1 MKMRTH
7 LLAVLAAL
15 FVFGA
20 AGYTLQAAPQGK
32 NVKIQ
37 QHTKEALMESFI
49 LAFAHEDKDA
59 MWQLMPPQ
67 LRATVTKTQ
76 QVEKAKQILW
86 DSAMQNTDEQTM
98 MIMKMMINDDAKR
111 KFAAATLVNQL
122 GSSIVKV
129 GDKYYFDPIS
139 ALASTTTPEQ
149 VSALKK
155 PDAIDH
161 STPEK
166 LIETFYLAILFD
178 DVDTAFDAF
187 SPAVHKQLRQ
197 EGNADA
203 AQKKFMNA
211 FTSVIN
217 PQMREQL
224 RIALAGDMK
233 DACIA
238 TMKQQLKKALVQVN
252 GKWYLMI
259 RK

>member
-7 LLAVLAAL
+7 LLALLAAL

-20 AGYTLQAAPQGK
+20 AGYNLQAAPQGK

-67 LRATVTKTQ
+67 LRATVTQTQ

-129 GDKYYFDPIS
+129 GDKYYFDPLS
-139 ALASTTTPEQ
+139 ALASTATPEQ

-166 LIETFYLAILFD
+166 LIETFYLAILFN
-178 DVDTAFDAF
+178 DTNTAIDAF
-187 SPAVHKQLRQ
+187 SPAVHAQWLKT
-197 EGNADA
+197 GKKDA
-203 AQKKFMNA
+203 AQRTLQLITASM
-211 FTSVIN
+211 T
-217 PQMREQL
+217 PQIREQL
-224 RIALAGDMK
+224 RTALAGDMK
-233 DACIA
+233 DVCIA
-238 TMKQQLKKALVQVN
+238 AMKQQLKKALVKVN
-252 GKWYLMI
+252 GKWYLHFE
-259 RK
+259 K